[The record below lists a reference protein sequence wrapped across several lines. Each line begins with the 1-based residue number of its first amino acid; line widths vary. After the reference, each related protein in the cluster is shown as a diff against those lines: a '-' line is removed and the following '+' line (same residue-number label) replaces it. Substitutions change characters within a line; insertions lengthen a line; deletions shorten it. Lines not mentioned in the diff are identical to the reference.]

1 MSEVNSP
8 YVNQL
13 NGRKIVFIKREDG
26 IVSGE
31 NQCDHCVMNS
41 QNTCSHLLMHKDH
54 PNHVVPHSDLTCE
67 QDLGSVWRYADE
79 LTTKGE
85 PMEPAVKPSEPA
97 LGRKFDSGKPMYA
110 LLPMNALEE
119 VVKVLTVGA
128 VRYNEPIGQENWRV
142 VPDADFRYYN
152 AHQRHI
158 MANQQG
164 ERLDLDKNGSKG
176 TNCYHLA
183 CAITSLMFRLQVQ
196 IEEDIA
202 NGTYDENLWKEALK
216 P

>member
-1 MSEVNSP
+1 MRIRWVTQMGVNE
-8 YVNQL
+8 L
-13 NGRKIVFIKREDG
+13 NGRKIVFIKMDSRELE
-26 IVSGE
+26 SGD
-31 NQCDHCVMNS
+31 QCSNCVMLNED
-41 QNTCSHLLMHKDH
+41 CSYLRNHDDLLCDR
-54 PNHVVPHSDLTCE
+54 DFE
-67 QDLGSVWRYADE
+67 SVWKYADE

-85 PMEPAVKPSEPA
+85 SMEPAVKSSEPA

-152 AHQRHI
+152 AAQRHI
-158 MANQQG
+158 MANQKG
-164 ERLDLDKNGSKG
+164 ERLDLDKDGSKG

>member
-1 MSEVNSP
+1 MSNMQTTKTSP
-8 YVNQL
+8 TYTNEL
-13 NGRKIVFIKREDG
+13 NGRKIVFVKMNDEE
-26 IVSGE
+26 VSNGL
-31 NQCDHCVMNS
+31 QCYNCVMRDEDF
-41 QNTCSHLLMHKDH
+41 CVHLRNEAGDDMA
-54 PNHVVPHSDLTCE
+54 CE
-67 QDLGSVWRYADE
+67 DDLGAVWKFADE
-79 LTTKGE
+79 VAQE
-85 PMEPAVKPSEPA
+85 PTAEEPLVNAAEPA

-128 VRYNEPIGQENWRV
+128 TRYNEPIGQENWRV

-152 AHQRHI
+152 ATQRHI
-158 MANQQG
+158 MANQKG
-164 ERLDLDKNGSKG
+164 ERLDLDKDGSKG

-202 NGTYDENLWKEALK
+202 NGTYDENLWKKAL
-216 P
+216 